1 MENELILQ
9 KLVKDSNFV
18 KSIYEIIRL
27 VDPIRKEVYYY
38 SKSPKI
44 KLIDSEQKCYSLW
57 QQGLVC
63 ENCIS
68 MRAKRFNKVFDKI
81 EYMDSRI
88 FLITAV
94 PVDNDGEIVV
104 VELVKDITDDGFIDI
119 DGMEIGQVN
128 KIIKQ
133 KNGLIVRDAFIRIYN
148 EKFIYERLPYDIYK
162 SKEENRKLTLFYLS
176 IENLKSINNK
186 FGYKAVNYVMKGFP
200 KFLRNYTKNENDWSA
215 RYSGTEFVMLL
226 FDIDEKQAYRICK
239 RINDRINK
247 NGFIFEGQ
255 QIKIDIHIGFHTLDR
270 KDITVNQFIL
280 AASKSVYHV
289 GDIEKNNKPVITK
302 EEIFQKYVLTEREKE
317 VAALLLKG
325 YKNSEIAQELFIG
338 ISTVKKHI
346 VNIFDKSNVKSR
358 AEFILKC
365 SI

>member
-9 KLVKDSNFV
+9 TLVKDLNFV

-27 VDPIRKEVYYY
+27 VDPIRKEVYYC
-38 SKSPKI
+38 SKSTKI
-44 KLIDSEQKCYSLW
+44 NLIDSEQKCYSLW
-57 QQGLVC
+57 QKGLVC

-68 MRAKRFNKVFDKI
+68 MRAKRFNKIFDKI
-81 EYMDSRI
+81 EYMDSMI
-88 FLITAV
+88 FFITAV

-104 VELVKDITDDGFIDI
+104 VELVKDITNDGIIDV
-119 DGMEIGQVN
+119 DGMEIGQ
-128 KIIKQ
+128 IDEMIKQ

-186 FGYKAVNYVMKGFP
+186 FGYKAVNYVMKEFS
-200 KFLRNYTKNENDWSA
+200 KFLKNYTIKENDWSA

-239 RINDRINK
+239 RINDKINK
-247 NGFIFEGQ
+247 NGIIFEDH
-255 QIKIDIHIGFHTLDR
+255 QIKIDIHLGFYILNSEDL
-270 KDITVNQFIL
+270 TVNQFIL
-280 AASKSVYHV
+280 AASKSIYHTS
-289 GDIEKNNKPVITK
+289 DIEENNKSAITK

-325 YKNSEIAQELFIG
+325 YKNSEIAKELFIG

-358 AEFILKC
+358 AEFIYKC
-365 SI
+365 S

>member
-1 MENELILQ
+1 MDNELILQ
-9 KLVKDSNFV
+9 TLVKDLNFI

-27 VDPIRKEVYYY
+27 VDPIRKEVYYC
-38 SKSPKI
+38 SKSAKI

-57 QQGLVC
+57 QKGLVC

-68 MRAKRFNKVFDKI
+68 MRAKRFNKIFDKI

-88 FLITAV
+88 FFITAV

-104 VELVKDITDDGFIDI
+104 VELVKDITNDGIIDI
-119 DGMEIGQVN
+119 DGMEIGQ
-128 KIIKQ
+128 IDEMIKQ

-176 IENLKSINNK
+176 IENLKYINNK
-186 FGYKAVNYVMKGFP
+186 FGYKAVDYVMKKFP
-200 KFLRNYTKNENDWSA
+200 KFLRNYTIKESDWSA
-215 RYSGTEFVMLL
+215 RYSAAEFVMLL
-226 FDIDEKQAYRICK
+226 FDIDEKQAYRVCK
-239 RINDRINK
+239 RINDKINK
-247 NGFIFEGQ
+247 NGFIFESH
-255 QIKIDIHIGFHTLDR
+255 QIKIDIHIGFHILDS

-280 AASKSVYHV
+280 AASKSVYHT
-289 GDIEKNNKPVITK
+289 GDIEENNKSAITK

-346 VNIFDKSNVKSR
+346 VNIFDKANVKSR

-365 SI
+365 S